1 MNGHAVSKQLQ
12 KTPIVPAGDND
23 SIFMF
28 NNSDI
33 SRFLLCT
40 PPCKTHIFKRKLKEA
55 HLTSK

>member
-40 PPCKTHIFKRKLKEA
+40 PFPM
-55 HLTSK
+55 